1 MKSRIAPTTVLAL
14 AAAATAFFWFGRRER
29 GGRKG
34 TIVLYRDEDDV
45 CQTFTT
51 PFLKAFKDNGN
62 GKVRWK
68 IDDDEFECLGT
79 NDFVKIVFDNPD
91 ILRDCVK
98 KGKDKIECELAHAPV
113 GTYKYSVYIGDR
125 RTEDPE
131 LQIEM

>member
-1 MKSRIAPTTVLAL
+1 MKSRTGPTTVLAL

-34 TIVLYRDEDDV
+34 TIVLYRDQHDV
-45 CQTFTT
+45 CQTITT
-51 PFLKAFKDNGN
+51 PFFKAFKRN
-62 GKVRWK
+62 GKVKWK
-68 IDDDEFECLGT
+68 IDDEFECLGT

-91 ILRDCVK
+91 ILRGCVK
-98 KGKDKIECELAHAPV
+98 KGKDKIECELGDTPN
-113 GTYKYSVYIGDR
+113 GTYKYSVYINNR